1 MSSYKSTQIDIENN
15 ARMFIR
21 TGDTEIEINVKP
33 IEVKAEHKKKF
44 KNGASEFREERLNNE
59 KENSY
64 KRDMVESHLVENH
77 NLVITNRG
85 VGRSHQTVL
94 YMIDDPKVITL
105 VRDNF
110 QKNHLLDIYKKI
122 QKSEDGFIDWDYA
135 RLNDFSDRVV
145 TFEDWEDKGFLGRS
159 RHNKLHIDNVEH
171 YLLYKLGRVVDTF
184 TTGHRAVSGFSNEF
198 EVAEEV

>member
-21 TGDTEIEINVKP
+21 TGDTEVEINVKP
-33 IEVKAEHKKKF
+33 TEVKLEPEEKR
-44 KNGASEFREERLNNE
+44 KNKTSEFREERLNNE

-64 KRDMVESHLVENH
+64 KRDMVERQLVENH

-105 VRDNF
+105 VRDQY
-110 QKNHLLDIYKKI
+110 QKKNLLNIVDKIIGKDDGRYKHI
-122 QKSEDGFIDWDYA
+122 KSRI
-135 RLNDFSDRVV
+135 VV
-145 TFEDWEDKGFLGRS
+145 FKEWEEGKAS
-159 RHNKLHIDNVEH
+159 CAYYNIVLHIDNVEH
-171 YLLYKLGRVVDTF
+171 YLEYKLGRHVNSF

>member
-1 MSSYKSTQIDIENN
+1 MPSYKSTQIDIENN

-33 IEVKAEHKKKF
+33 IEVKLEHKKKF
-44 KNGASEFREERLNNE
+44 KNEASEFREERLNNE
-59 KENSY
+59 KEDWY
-64 KRDMVESHLVENH
+64 KRDTVESQLVENH

-105 VRDNF
+105 VRDQY
-110 QKNHLLDIYKKI
+110 QKKNLLNIVDKLIGKDDGRYKHI
-122 QKSEDGFIDWDYA
+122 KSRI
-135 RLNDFSDRVV
+135 VV
-145 TFEDWEDKGFLGRS
+145 FKEWEEGKAS
-159 RHNKLHIDNVEH
+159 CAYYNIVLHIDNVEH
-171 YLLYKLGRVVDTF
+171 YLEYKLGRHVSSF

>member
-1 MSSYKSTQIDIENN
+1 MPSYKSTQIDIENN

-21 TGDTEIEINVKP
+21 TGDTEVEINVKP
-33 IEVKAEHKKKF
+33 TEVKLEPEEKR
-44 KNGASEFREERLNNE
+44 KNKTSEFREGQLKWQKQSWHIREMAENE
-59 KENSY
+59 LTKNQ
-64 KRDMVESHLVENH
+64 

-85 VGRSHQTVL
+85 TGRSHQTIL
-94 YMIDDPKVITL
+94 YMMDDPTVITL

-145 TFEDWEDKGFLGRS
+145 TFEDWGDGYNGRS
-159 RHNKLHIDNVEH
+159 SHNKLHIDNVEH

>member
-105 VRDNF
+105 VRDQY
-110 QKNHLLDIYKKI
+110 QKKNLLNIVDKLIGKDDGRYEHI
-122 QKSEDGFIDWDYA
+122 KSRIVAFK
-135 RLNDFSDRVV
+135 V
-145 TFEDWEDKGFLGRS
+145 WEEGKAS
-159 RHNKLHIDNVEH
+159 CAYYNIVLHIDNVEH
-171 YLLYKLGRVVDTF
+171 YLEYKLGRHVSSF
-184 TTGHRAVSGFSNEF
+184 TTGHRAVSGFTHEF
-198 EVAEEV
+198 NKAEEV

>member
-1 MSSYKSTQIDIENN
+1 MPSYKSTQIDIENN

-33 IEVKAEHKKKF
+33 IEVKAEQEEIP
-44 KNGASEFREERLNNE
+44 KNKASEARNNQLKWQKQSWHIRE
-59 KENSY
+59 
-64 KRDMVESHLVENH
+64 MAESELTKNQ

-85 VGRSHQTVL
+85 TGRSHQTIL
-94 YMIDDPKVITL
+94 YMMDDPTVITL

-145 TFEDWEDKGFLGRS
+145 TFEDWEDGYNGRS

>member
-1 MSSYKSTQIDIENN
+1 MPSYKRTQIDIENN

-21 TGDTEIEINVKP
+21 TGDTELEINVKP
-33 IEVKAEHKKKF
+33 IEVELEHKKKF
-44 KNGASEFREERLNNE
+44 KNEASEFREERLNNE
-59 KENSY
+59 KEDWY
-64 KRDMVESHLVENH
+64 KRDMVESQLVENQ

-85 VGRSHQTVL
+85 TGRSHQTIL
-94 YMIDDPKVITL
+94 YMMDDPTVISL

-110 QKNHLLDIYKKI
+110 QKNNLLDIYKKI

-145 TFEDWEDKGFLGRS
+145 TFEDWEDGYNGRS

>member
-1 MSSYKSTQIDIENN
+1 MPSYKSTQIDIENN

-33 IEVKAEHKKKF
+33 TEVKLEPEEKR
-44 KNGASEFREERLNNE
+44 KNKTSEFREERLNNE

-64 KRDMVESHLVENH
+64 KRDMVESQLVENH

-105 VRDNF
+105 VRDQY
-110 QKNHLLDIYKKI
+110 QKKNLLNIVDKIIGKDDGRYKHI
-122 QKSEDGFIDWDYA
+122 KSRI
-135 RLNDFSDRVV
+135 VV
-145 TFEDWEDKGFLGRS
+145 FKEWEEGKAS
-159 RHNKLHIDNVEH
+159 CAYYNIVLHIDNVEH
-171 YLLYKLGRVVDTF
+171 YLEYKLGRHVNSF

-198 EVAEEV
+198 EVAVEV